1 MTDFRKKQREPFFN
15 FTEKAPAALAGV
27 LIALFFLFG
36 LIPGLVYLI
45 APFTVLRPFGF
56 IGASLPE
63 QILSLLGHAFLHGDM
78 MHIFMNAMMITVL
91 GIATVKSAR
100 LKSVSRG
107 RRRSPSLVFLTV
119 FIFGVVV
126 GGLSQWAWWGLI
138 GASIGANAPAAIG
151 ASGGASALL
160 ATAGWAIGGR
170 DKMLQFAMGW
180 SLINAIMV
188 FLGPLIGLN
197 IAWAAHIGGFIGG
210 MLLAQPLLKANGVKL
225 GL

>member
-1 MTDFRKKQREPFFN
+1 MTDLRKKQREPFFN

-36 LIPGLVYLI
+36 FIPGLVNII
-45 APFTVLRPFGF
+45 APFTVLRPLGF
-56 IGASLPE
+56 VGASLPE
-63 QILSLLGHAFLHGDM
+63 QLLSLLGHAFLHGDM
-78 MHIFMNAMMITVL
+78 MHILMNAMMITVL

-100 LKSVSRG
+100 LKSVSSG
-107 RRRSPSLVFLTV
+107 RRRSPSLVFLTI
-119 FIFGVVV
+119 FAFGVVA
-126 GGLSQWAWWGLI
+126 GGLAQWAWWGLI
-138 GASIGANAPAAIG
+138 GAPIGVNAPAAIG

-188 FLGPLIGLN
+188 LIGPFIGLN
-197 IAWAAHIGGFIGG
+197 IAWAAHIGGFVGG
-210 MLLAQPLLKANGVKL
+210 MVFAHPLMRANSTSL